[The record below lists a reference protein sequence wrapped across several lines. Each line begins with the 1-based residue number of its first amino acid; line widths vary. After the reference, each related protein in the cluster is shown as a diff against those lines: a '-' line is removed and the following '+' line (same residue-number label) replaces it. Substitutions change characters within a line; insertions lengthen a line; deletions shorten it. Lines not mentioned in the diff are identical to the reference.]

1 MRFDNRNE
9 TLTRRSVSRSTKRR
23 RVAAQPRR
31 YDTFN
36 LVSCEKHFRQAI
48 FAAAEGGGDGGG
60 EGGQFERDFGREKLD

>member
-9 TLTRRSVSRSTKRR
+9 THSAICVAFDETGLPRCGVSTI
-23 RVAAQPRR
+23 R

-48 FAAAEGGGDGGG
+48 FAAGGGRGGVR
-60 EGGQFERDFGREKLD
+60 QSFGREKLD